1 MGQRYLTDT
10 NVIIDYFGDKLPQ
23 NSKLFL
29 NEIEIIISD
38 VTKIEILGWHKAS
51 NEQLKQLYSF
61 MDLVTILPISNEVVN
76 QTISLRQ
83 KYRIKLADAIIAAT
97 AIANDLTLIT
107 RNTKDFEAIEGLS
120 LINPFEISP

>member
-1 MGQRYLTDT
+1 MDT

-51 NEQLKQLYSF
+51 NEQLKQLY
-61 MDLVTILPISNEVVN
+61 
-76 QTISLRQ
+76 
-83 KYRIKLADAIIAAT
+83 
-97 AIANDLTLIT
+97 
-107 RNTKDFEAIEGLS
+107 
-120 LINPFEISP
+120 